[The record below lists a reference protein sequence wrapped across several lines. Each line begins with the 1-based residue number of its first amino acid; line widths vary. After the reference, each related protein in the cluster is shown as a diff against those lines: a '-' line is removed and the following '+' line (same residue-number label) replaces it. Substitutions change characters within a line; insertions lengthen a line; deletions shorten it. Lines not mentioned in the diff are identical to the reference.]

1 MQITKQKLRE
11 IIIEELR
18 NMEEKSDVLD
28 TVKGIGSSDMA
39 TQAKDM
45 AKQTGADPKEKAV
58 VAKLS
63 KSLMVASRKTNIR
76 SGKIGTLLS
85 RLFDELEKV
94 VGEEKPSEV

>member
-45 AKQTGADPKEKAV
+45 AKQTGADAKEKAV

-63 KSLMVASRKTNIR
+63 KSLMAASRKTNIR
-76 SGKIGTLLS
+76 SGKIGALLS
-85 RLFDELEKV
+85 RLFDELKRV